1 MTQTNNDLDHYLD
14 KIVEGL
20 NALAGD
26 EVGPSGQ
33 SWQDVAEDLS
43 RYMRMYAGRLD
54 QLRFGNAGGTV
65 VFPSLQERVN
75 SE

>member
-43 RYMRMYAGRLD
+43 RYT
-54 QLRFGNAGGTV
+54 N
-65 VFPSLQERVN
+65 E
-75 SE
+75 